1 MLSKTTE
8 YMVSSIQIGYNFI
21 FPHPMPNDENF
32 PPTFAVSTLASSV
45 WSTPSFCP
53 HILPLPVSIRR
64 HMLELIQCMCGAVG
78 LGL

>member
-8 YMVSSIQIGYNFI
+8 YMVIGYNFI
-21 FPHPMPNDENF
+21 FPHSMPNDENF

-53 HILPLPVSIRR
+53 HILPLPVSIRQ